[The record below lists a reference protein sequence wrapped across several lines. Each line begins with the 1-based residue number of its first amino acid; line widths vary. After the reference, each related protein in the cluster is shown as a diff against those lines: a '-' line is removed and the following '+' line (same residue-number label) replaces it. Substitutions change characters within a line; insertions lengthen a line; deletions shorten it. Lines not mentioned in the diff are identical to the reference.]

1 MWRSISLAAVLLVV
15 LAVALVQP
23 AQAEPL
29 AQANVI
35 WNAEYYN
42 NPNLQGSPAVRRQ
55 DQAIAFDW
63 GHGSPASGINADN
76 FSARWGTDV
85 YLPAGTYRFF
95 ALADDEVRVIVDFQF
110 HPLIDTFGQGKVNQ
124 LVWADITLA
133 AGLHHIQVDYRE
145 QGGTAF
151 VFVSFANAANN
162 PQPNFP
168 ALNLPVPVTPGQW
181 TAQYFANRD
190 LAGSP
195 TLIQSESQV
204 TRDWGEGSPAPSIPG
219 DNWSARWTT
228 VQNLPAGNYEI
239 MVRADDGVRVFV
251 DGLAVIN
258 EWHTATGLTYTNT
271 LYLTAGPHSFLVE
284 FFEAGGVAFID
295 FQVRQLTSVQPTP
308 IVPVVPVI
316 PSPTGQVAT
325 VTASRL
331 NVRDQPNP
339 FTGRIINIISRNQT
353 YPVLGANENNT
364 WVQLDVNGQIGWVNA
379 NYVRLSGADV
389 ATPTPVPQIPGSSG
403 YSATA
408 YPYAVNIRS
417 GPGTQHGVIARL
429 PLNASAPIIG
439 RNFDSTWWQI
449 NYNGIVGWVSAPYAR
464 IQQGADVSRIP
475 VTG

>member
-219 DNWSARWTT
+219 DNWSAR
-228 VQNLPAGNYEI
+228 
-239 MVRADDGVRVFV
+239 
-251 DGLAVIN
+251 
-258 EWHTATGLTYTNT
+258 
-271 LYLTAGPHSFLVE
+271 
-284 FFEAGGVAFID
+284 
-295 FQVRQLTSVQPTP
+295 
-308 IVPVVPVI
+308 
-316 PSPTGQVAT
+316 
-325 VTASRL
+325 
-331 NVRDQPNP
+331 
-339 FTGRIINIISRNQT
+339 
-353 YPVLGANENNT
+353 
-364 WVQLDVNGQIGWVNA
+364 
-379 NYVRLSGADV
+379 
-389 ATPTPVPQIPGSSG
+389 
-403 YSATA
+403 
-408 YPYAVNIRS
+408 
-417 GPGTQHGVIARL
+417 
-429 PLNASAPIIG
+429 
-439 RNFDSTWWQI
+439 
-449 NYNGIVGWVSAPYAR
+449 
-464 IQQGADVSRIP
+464 
-475 VTG
+475 